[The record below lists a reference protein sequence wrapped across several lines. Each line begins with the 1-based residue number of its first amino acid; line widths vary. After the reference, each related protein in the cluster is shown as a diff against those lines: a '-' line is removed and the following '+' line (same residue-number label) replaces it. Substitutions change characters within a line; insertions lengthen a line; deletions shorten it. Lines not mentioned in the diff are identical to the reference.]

1 MGHDT
6 RLVEGIRAGS
16 RAEFSTLVE
25 RHSRELYSFL
35 ARIAGTDSAETL
47 VHETFASAWNTSS
60 TFQTDRP
67 IRVWLLG
74 LAVKAAA
81 AHTGFDG
88 RWEAAT
94 RVELGSMGVPTAEK
108 VPTDPVEAG
117 KLAALAVSDLP
128 FPQRAALV
136 LRAFDGFGIPEIA
149 ATLNASGDTVAAL
162 LTAAYLSFV
171 NRLEVRAAR

>member
-1 MGHDT
+1 MGHET
-6 RLVEGIRAGS
+6 QLVEGIRAGS
-16 RAEFSTLVE
+16 RAQFSTLVE

-35 ARIAGTDSAETL
+35 ARISGPDDAEEL

-67 IRVWLLG
+67 IRIWLLS

-81 AHTGFDG
+81 AKAGFDG

-94 RVELGSMGVPTAEK
+94 RVELGSTGAPSADK
-108 VPTDPVEAG
+108 VPTDAVEAG

-136 LRAFDGFGIPEIA
+136 LRAFGGFGIPEIS
-149 ATLNASGDTVAAL
+149 ATLNASGTTVAAL
-162 LTAAYLSFV
+162 LAASYLSFV
-171 NRLEVRAAR
+171 NRLEMRAAR